1 MQISFHTMIT
11 TPNRL
16 VSAYED
22 KVLGLSE
29 NGEIFGGFKNK
40 TFSQFVDH
48 ILKEWKSHTCN
59 EHWQPQYMH
68 CNYCD
73 IDYDIIGR
81 VETLE
86 DDLKYIAHL
95 NNFTSSLPTEKEKL
109 HVHPSGGKR
118 FSPTP
123 NEWKNQ
129 TKFKDIKDNKTMQ
142 YFSVLSPKQLKELY
156 TMYQLDFEI
165 FGYSIHPY
173 VNNAPFIE
181 DHINKI
187 NKLISKI

>member
-1 MQISFHTMIT
+1 MIT

-29 NGEIFGGFKNK
+29 NGEIFKGVKNK

-48 ILKEWKSHTCN
+48 ILREWKSHTCN

-81 VETLE
+81 VETL
-86 DDLKYIAHL
+86 DSITLGLLRHLRLITLLPLFLKWNEL
-95 NNFTSSLPTEKEKL
+95 LSLLP
-109 HVHPSGGKR
+109 
-118 FSPTP
+118 
-123 NEWKNQ
+123 Q
-129 TKFKDIKDNKTMQ
+129 IDC
-142 YFSVLSPKQLKELY
+142 
-156 TMYQLDFEI
+156 
-165 FGYSIHPY
+165 
-173 VNNAPFIE
+173 A
-181 DHINKI
+181 
-187 NKLISKI
+187 